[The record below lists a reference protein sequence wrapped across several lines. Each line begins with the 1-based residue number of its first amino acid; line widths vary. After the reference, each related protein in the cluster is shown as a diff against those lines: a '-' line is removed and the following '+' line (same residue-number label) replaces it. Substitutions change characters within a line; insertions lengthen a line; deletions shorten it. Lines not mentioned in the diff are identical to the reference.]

1 MRTTRRTLAAV
12 TAAALTAAMVP
23 SVAHAADAPTPDDL
37 TTGLI
42 AYYPL
47 DETSGTTA
55 HDASGHG
62 HDGTVEGTASW
73 NAGDGFTFGGGASGS
88 GNAIK
93 LPNDLLAGQDDVTV
107 DFDVYVDPTLTG
119 SWFMFT
125 FGNPTVYPNGTG
137 YLFTTGAGGTFRGTL
152 ASAGYTT
159 EQSAKKSGGLATGT
173 WKHVTYVVDGGTEA
187 DPGSARLYED
197 GALVGSND
205 AITQTP
211 AQIGEP
217 DGTSTRN
224 YLGRSAYTADPSF
237 KGKIRDFRVYD
248 RTLDADEAATLARD
262 TAEAGA
268 DAALAALDLG
278 ELSAVTDDLALP
290 KTSKGATVTWSS
302 SDPSVIAADGS
313 VTRPAVGEPA
323 ATVTLTA
330 SVTNGTA
337 TRTKTFTATVL
348 PDPAASDKV
357 AYDAEHVT
365 VANLGAVRGN
375 LTLPTSGRYG
385 SAITWASSDPQVVSE
400 TGEVTRPAYGRDVV
414 DVTLTATAALGDE
427 SASRTYT
434 AHVEPM
440 PRHVPTTSYMYAY
453 FTGDSLAGEK
463 IYFAA
468 SQGND
473 ALKWT
478 ELNGGQPV
486 LTSTLG
492 TKGLRDPFIIRS
504 HDGDTFYLIATD
516 LSIGSG
522 TSWGDSVRT
531 GSKSIEVWES
541 TDLVHWSDQRQ
552 VQVAPDNAGN
562 TWAPEAYWDDEIGAY
577 VVFWASSLYADDDP
591 NHTGTSYHRMM
602 YATTRDF
609 VTFTPAKVWQDT
621 GKSRIDTTVY
631 KEGDTYYRFTKD
643 EASAGGCTDIFQ
655 DKSTDLLAPA
665 QDWTV
670 QDTCIATK
678 AGLVRAEGP
687 SIFKAN
693 AGDVNG
699 GGYYLFV
706 DEYGYRKYLP
716 LHSDSLENP
725 DWKLP
730 ASWSLPAS
738 PRHGTVMNLTQ
749 AEWDALTGATTAAV
763 TSTTKVKLADAT
775 VEAGH
780 STSATV
786 SVKASDQGQVAGDVT
801 VSAGDWHTT
810 AHLGADGTATVD
822 LPADLPVGKTEVA
835 ASYAGYGVV
844 GGSTGAATLTVGEST
859 VDPDLV
865 VAYPFDET
873 SGTVAHDASGHGLD
887 AQLMNGAVPSVDGV
901 TLDGTDDYVDLP
913 DDLLAGLTSATV
925 SIDVKIDPTQQTPY
939 FVYGLG
945 NTSAGTGNG
954 YLFTTGDAY
963 RTAIASGNWT
973 TEQNTSKGSNLAR
986 GVWKHL
992 TYTLDAATKT
1002 GTLYED
1008 GVRVA
1013 QNTGI
1018 TLTPGSIGNGST
1030 LADYIGRSVYT
1041 ADHTLKG
1048 SVRDFRVY
1056 SRALTPAEVL
1066 ASSGNTTGVVGVELP
1081 ALKVPAIIDSA
1092 SSTVTLPVKPGTDLT
1107 ALAPTL
1113 TVVPGATVAP
1123 ANGSAQDFTDPVTY
1137 TVTGADGA
1145 TKTWTVKAL
1154 VMRSPVLP
1162 GYNADPN
1169 IVVFGD
1175 TYYIYATTDG
1185 TPGWGSTSF
1194 KVWSSKDLVDWSDH
1208 GVILDVGGAD
1218 TGHDDVSWAD
1228 GHAWAPT
1235 ITEKDGK
1242 YYFYFVAD
1250 QQIGV
1255 AVSGSPTGH
1264 FTDTLGEPLVH
1275 KADFGGRQQ
1284 IDPAVFTDTD
1294 GTTYLFWG
1302 NGIAYLVPLN
1312 ADLVS
1317 YDPAEVKTIS
1327 GLTDFREGL
1336 FVNKRQDTYYL
1347 TWSVDDT
1354 GSENY
1359 HVNYATSSSVTGPWT
1374 NRGTLLAKDPSQGIL
1389 GTGHSSIVQVPGT
1402 DDWYIAYHRF
1412 GIPGGDGTHRETT
1425 IDRVTFTA
1433 DGLMNPVVPTLT
1445 SVDPEPV
1452 PDTTAPT
1459 VSLATSP
1466 AQADGSA
1473 GWFVSSPVT
1482 VTATGAD
1489 DRGVASTEL
1498 SVDGGAW
1505 AAGSAASSV
1514 SASLSDGRHLVQA
1527 RATDAAGNVSALAS
1541 AAVLVDSTAP
1551 VSNAVVDATA
1561 RTVSL
1566 RSADGGAGVGRVEYR
1581 VGTSGAWSTY
1591 ASPVTV
1597 GSAATTVQY
1606 RAVDVAGNVEVTN
1619 AAAVPAAGVVLKTTS
1634 TAAVVAPSTVTF
1646 GKSVKVVVRV
1656 SGSGGTPT
1664 GTVRVTDGKTLV
1676 GSAKLLG
1683 GKATVTVASGLTV
1696 GSHTLTVTYSG
1707 DTAFAASSDTV
1718 KVTVTKASS
1727 ATTVKVTPKNPTHAQ
1742 RATVTATVKTV
1753 QPTGSVTVKV
1763 THAVKKT
1770 VVKHGKKVTTTVT
1783 TTAVSMK
1790 VALSKNGTATVR
1802 LPKLAKGTYRLTVTY
1817 GGSATATSS
1826 KATTTV
1832 AVRR

>member
-1 MRTTRRTLAAV
+1 MRTTRRLAAAG
-12 TAAALTAAMVP
+12 TAAALLGTMVP
-23 SVAHAADAPTPDDL
+23 MAAHAAAPAAPAGVAEAAATAADL
-37 TTGLI
+37 ADGLV

-47 DETSGTTA
+47 DETSGTVA

-62 HDGTVEGTASW
+62 RDGAVEGTASW

-93 LPNDLLAGQDDVTV
+93 LPNDLVAGDDEVSV
-107 DFDVYVDPTLTG
+107 DFDVWVDPALTG
-119 SWFMFT
+119 SWFMFSL
-125 FGNPTVYPNGTG
+125 GNPTVYPNGTG

-152 ASAGYTT
+152 ASAGYST

-197 GALVGSND
+197 GLLVGSND

-224 YLGRSAYTADPSF
+224 YVGRSAYTADVSF
-237 KGKIRDFRVYD
+237 KGKVRDFRVYD
-248 RTLDADEAATLARD
+248 RTLDADEVGALAAP

-268 DAALAALDLG
+268 DAALAALSLG
-278 ELSAVTDDLALP
+278 DLSAVTDDLALP

-302 SDPSVIAADGS
+302 SDPSVVAADGA
-313 VTRPAVGEPA
+313 VTRPTAGKDP
-323 ATVTLTA
+323 ATVRLTA

-337 TRTKTFTATVL
+337 TRTTTFTVTVL
-348 PDPAASDKV
+348 PEPAASDKV
-357 AYDAEHVT
+357 AYDAEHLTVT
-365 VANLGAVRGN
+365 NLDDVRGN
-375 LTLPTSGRYG
+375 LTLPAKGRYG
-385 SAITWASSDPQVVSE
+385 SAITWTSSDEAVVAA
-400 TGEVTRPAYGRDVV
+400 TGEVTRPAYGRAAA
-414 DVTLTATAALGDE
+414 DVTLTATARLGED
-427 SASRTYT
+427 SAARTYT

-440 PRHVPTTSYMYAY
+440 PRKVPTTNYMYAY

-478 ELNGGQPV
+478 ELNGGKPE

-504 HDGDTFYLIATD
+504 RDGDTFYLIATD

-531 GSKSIEVWES
+531 GSKSIEIWQS
-541 TDLVHWSDQRQ
+541 KDLVHWSDQRQ
-552 VQVAPDNAGN
+552 VQVAPDGAGN

-577 VVFWASSLYADDDP
+577 VVFWASSLYGDDDP
-591 NHTGTSYHRMM
+591 NHTGDSYHRMM

-631 KEGDTYYRFTKD
+631 KQGDTYYRFTKD

-655 DKSTDLLAPA
+655 DSSTDLLAPA

-693 AGDVNG
+693 VGDVNG

-738 PRHGTVMNLTQ
+738 PRHGTVMNITQ
-749 AEWDALTGATTAAV
+749 AEWDGLTGATTTAV
-763 TSTTKVKLADAT
+763 TSTTKVALADPVVDQGTGTTAT
-775 VEAGH
+775 VNVA
-780 STSATV
+780 
-786 SVKASDQGQVAGDVT
+786 ASDHGQVAGDVT
-801 VSAGDWHTT
+801 VTAGGWRTT
-810 AHLGADGTATVD
+810 AHLGQDGTATVD
-822 LPADLPVGKTEVA
+822 LPADLPVGKVDVT

-844 GGSTGAATLTVGEST
+844 GASSGTATLTVGEAT

-865 VAYPFDET
+865 VSYPFDET
-873 SGTVAHDASGHGLD
+873 SGTVAHDASGHGRD
-887 AQLMNGAVPSVDGV
+887 AELMNGAVPSAGGV

-913 DDLLAGLTSATV
+913 DDVLAGLTSATV
-925 SIDVKIDPTQQTPY
+925 SVDVKIDASQGTPY

-945 NTSAGTGNG
+945 NTSAGAGNG
-954 YLFTTGDAY
+954 YLFTTGDSY
-963 RTAIASGNWT
+963 RTAIASGSWT
-973 TEQNTSKGSNLAR
+973 TEQNTSSSSNLPR
-986 GVWKHL
+986 GAWKQL
-992 TYTLDAATKT
+992 TYTLDAAKHTAT
-1002 GTLYED
+1002 VYLD
-1008 GVRVA
+1008 GVQVA

-1018 TLTPGSIGNGST
+1018 TLTPGEIGNGHT
-1030 LADYIGRSVYT
+1030 VANYVGRSLYS
-1041 ADHTLKG
+1041 ADKYLKG
-1048 SVRDFRVY
+1048 QVRDFRIY
-1056 SRALTPAEVL
+1056 DRALTASEVL
-1066 ASSGNTTGVVGVELP
+1066 DRSGNGTAVVGVELP
-1081 ALKVPAIIDSA
+1081 ELKVPAIVDAA
-1092 SSTVTLPVKPGTDLT
+1092 SSTITLPVKPGTDLG

-1113 TVVPGATVAP
+1113 RVSDSATVSP
-1123 ANGSAQDFTDPVTY
+1123 DNGSTRDLTHPVTY
-1137 TVTGADGA
+1137 TVTAADGA
-1145 TKTWTVKAL
+1145 TRTWTVKAL
-1154 VMRSPVLP
+1154 VMRSPALP

-1185 TPGWGSTSF
+1185 VAGWGSTSF
-1194 KVWSSKDLVDWSDH
+1194 KVWSSKDLVDWTDH
-1208 GVILDVGGAD
+1208 GVILDLGP
-1218 TGHDDVSWAD
+1218 DVSWAD

-1255 AVSGSPTGH
+1255 AVSDSPTGR
-1264 FTDTLGEPLVH
+1264 FTDALGAPLIH
-1275 KADFGGRQQ
+1275 KADFGGAQQ

-1302 NGIAYLVPLN
+1302 NGTARMVPLN
-1312 ADLVS
+1312 GDLVS
-1317 YDPAEVKTIS
+1317 YDPAKVQVIS
-1327 GLTDFREGL
+1327 GLKDFREGL

-1359 HVNYATSSSVTGPWT
+1359 HVSYATSSSVAGPWT

-1425 IDRVTFTA
+1425 IDRVTFAA

-1445 SVDPEPV
+1445 GVDPEPV
-1452 PDTTAPT
+1452 PVQHGPSIEKVSVGDGDTVSGKVTFAVDLGGDAKDVKYTYVELNKGSGQTWVTDNTKAPGSTNAGLHPTLVVDTTTLANGAYGLKIDAVGANGKTTEKKVAFTVNNAPRLSFVSPKDGAT
-1459 VSLATSP
+1459 VSGKVAVTVDLQGQGLKAYNLRVDSAGLSYAASPKAGAQAFTWDTTTVADGVHTLLAT
-1466 AQADGSA
+1466 ATDDA
-1473 GWFVSSPVT
+1473 GNKTT
-1482 VTATGAD
+1482 VT
-1489 DRGVASTEL
+1489 E
-1498 SVDGGAW
+1498 
-1505 AAGSAASSV
+1505 
-1514 SASLSDGRHLVQA
+1514 
-1527 RATDAAGNVSALAS
+1527 
-1541 AAVLVDSTAP
+1541 
-1551 VSNAVVDATA
+1551 
-1561 RTVSL
+1561 
-1566 RSADGGAGVGRVEYR
+1566 
-1581 VGTSGAWSTY
+1581 
-1591 ASPVTV
+1591 
-1597 GSAATTVQY
+1597 
-1606 RAVDVAGNVEVTN
+1606 
-1619 AAAVPAAGVVLKTTS
+1619 K
-1634 TAAVVAPSTVTF
+1634 
-1646 GKSVKVVVRV
+1646 
-1656 SGSGGTPT
+1656 
-1664 GTVRVTDGKTLV
+1664 
-1676 GSAKLLG
+1676 
-1683 GKATVTVASGLTV
+1683 VTVANV
-1696 GSHTLTVTYSG
+1696 PAW
-1707 DTAFAASSDTV
+1707 DARTAY
-1718 KVTVTKASS
+1718 
-1727 ATTVKVTPKNPTHAQ
+1727 TTG
-1742 RATVTATVKTV
+1742 R
-1753 QPTGSVTVKV
+1753 
-1763 THAVKKT
+1763 
-1770 VVKHGKKVTTTVT
+1770 
-1783 TTAVSMK
+1783 
-1790 VALSKNGTATVR
+1790 
-1802 LPKLAKGTYRLTVTY
+1802 TVTY
-1817 GGSATATSS
+1817 GGSTWAASWWTQNQ
-1826 KATTTV
+1826 KPGDVNGPWQEIATTSDGTAVWTPTRIFDSGDTAVYDGVTYRAQWWTRNEKPGDANGPWRKV
-1832 AVRR
+1832 A